1 MYPLAML
8 LGVVLGSVL
17 SIALGLGLVA
27 LVFWLLKSD
36 YPRLEAEFM
45 PLVASLGIFVALTVV
60 AALSFYGELK
70 RKPWRLPAQLLL
82 LGALLATGW
91 HYWPE

>member
-36 YPRLEAEFM
+36 YPRLEAEFI
-45 PLVASLGIFVALTVV
+45 PLVASLGIFIVLTVV
-60 AALSFYGELK
+60 AAVSFYAELK
-70 RKPWRLPAQLLL
+70 RKPWRLLAQLLL
-82 LGALLATGW
+82 LATLLATGW
-91 HYWPE
+91 HYWPD